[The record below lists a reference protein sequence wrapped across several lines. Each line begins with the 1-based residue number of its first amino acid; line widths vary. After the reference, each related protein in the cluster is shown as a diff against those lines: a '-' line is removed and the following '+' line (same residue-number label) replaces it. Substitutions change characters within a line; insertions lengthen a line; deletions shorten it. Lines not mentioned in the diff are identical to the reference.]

1 MGLIKT
7 ANVQNAQEEIKSAFD
22 FFEKNIGMVPAPMV
36 MFSASPELF
45 KLQMKSLNYFMQH
58 PTLSFPL
65 LSSIRYLVAK
75 DYDYEFCTFFN
86 KEFLKKQGLTEE
98 DINKLVKD
106 PESAPLDDK
115 DRAMLSFVAKAVR
128 SPGSVLQ
135 TDIDRLRSMGWTD
148 SDILDA
154 MAHAANMISSS
165 VMMKTFK
172 MDQSC

>member
-1 MGLIKT
+1 MGLIQT
-7 ANVQNAQEEIKSAFD
+7 ANAQNAQGDIKKAFE
-22 FFEKNIGMVPAPMV
+22 FFEKNIGMIPAPMV

-45 KLQMKSLNYFMQH
+45 KLQMQSLTYFMQH

-65 LSSIRYLVAK
+65 LSSIRYLIAK
-75 DYDYEFCTFFN
+75 DYDYQFCTSFN

-98 DINKLVKD
+98 DIDKLAQD

-115 DRAMLSFVAKAVR
+115 DRVMLNFEIKSIR
-128 SPGSVLQ
+128 SSDSVSQ
-135 TDIDRLRSMGWTD
+135 ADIDRLRSLGWTD